1 MKLSSNGKNKA
12 TFTSLSQNSDE
23 RDKSRSKRS
32 GLNEESMAKA
42 MLDEEDRFGEV
53 AASRIPEKLVKVAK
67 NKGS

>member
-1 MKLSSNGKNKA
+1 
-12 TFTSLSQNSDE
+12 
-23 RDKSRSKRS
+23 
-32 GLNEESMAKA
+32 MAKA